1 MLSNNVHVQLE
12 YGEVFGGLDYPHD
25 LAHDLSE
32 RTFYIPSAS
41 LCCCNQQ
48 RVITPSD
55 HGVAGCGVLDKGLA
69 VCSHPTKTV
78 RNEQYHQLVPYT
90 LYKKSNSSLPST

>member
-1 MLSNNVHVQLE
+1 VWLPPQLCYGDDVHQLK

-25 LAHDLSE
+25 LSHDLLE
-32 RTFYIPSAS
+32 RTVYIPSAS

-48 RVITPSD
+48 RVIIPSD
-55 HGVAGCGVLDKGLA
+55 HGVAGYRVLDKGLA

-78 RNEQYHQLVPYT
+78 RNE
-90 LYKKSNSSLPST
+90 